1 MKIAKLFFSTIFVL
15 PVSSVNAGT
24 AAEAKEHMQAI
35 KAEISRGENLLKTNP
50 SVAQIGAHSNRMK
63 ALMNEGEK
71 FHAPSSY
78 VSCAGLGAQAWTYWY
93 LGMLPKFN
101 GWDKNAN
108 SDYSNTK
115 ALYKKGLAE
124 CQSAVKG

>member
-1 MKIAKLFFSTIFVL
+1 MFFLS
-15 PVSSVNAGT
+15 VSSVNAGT
-24 AAEAKEHMQAI
+24 AAEAKEYMQAI

-50 SVAQIGAHSNRMK
+50 SVTQIGSHSNRMK

-71 FHAPSSY
+71 FQAPSPY
-78 VSCAGLGAQAWTYWY
+78 VSCAGLGAQAWTYWF

-108 SDYSNTK
+108 ADYYNLK
-115 ALYKKGLAE
+115 VLYKKGLAG
-124 CQSAVKG
+124 CQSSIKG